1 MFIIRLARQVH
12 IPRKIMTDKIVI
24 YTTCGSAE
32 EAERLA
38 GHLVER
44 RLAACVAVTAG
55 VVSHYIWQGKQE
67 RSEEWALA
75 IKSRRDL
82 FPAVQKELEK
92 LHKYEVPEILAVPV
106 VEGSAA
112 YLAWM
117 DGELRTAAEADSL
130 PRDGGL

>member
-1 MFIIRLARQVH
+1 
-12 IPRKIMTDKIVI
+12 MTDKIVI
-24 YTTCGSAE
+24 HTTCGSAE
-32 EAERLA
+32 EAESLA
-38 GHLVER
+38 SHLVER

-106 VEGSAA
+106 VEGSAP

-117 DGELRTAAEADSL
+117 DGELRVEAAADAGTDAL
-130 PRDGGL
+130 PRDRGL

>member
-1 MFIIRLARQVH
+1 
-12 IPRKIMTDKIVI
+12 MTDKII
-24 YTTCGSAE
+24 IHTTCGSAE

-38 GHLVER
+38 GHLVES

-82 FPAVQKELEK
+82 IPAVCQALEK
-92 LHKYEVPEILAVPV
+92 FHGYEVPEILAVPV
-106 VEGSAA
+106 VEGGTA
-112 YLAWM
+112 YLRWM
-117 DGELRTAAEADSL
+117 EGELRPAAAPGSL